1 MLISRNLYNK
11 NSEVSIK
18 TRSAQ
23 ASPSFKGL
31 ATKFK
36 CSSKLIFKVL
46 ETIGSIKHKGR
57 QCGQTLS
64 LILLYLRICGI
75 PLALGGSAYCFYQC
89 GGKKEYYV
97 WSI

>member
-1 MLISRNLYNK
+1 MLISWNLYNK

-18 TRSAQ
+18 TRSTQ

-31 ATKFK
+31 VTKLVF
-36 CSSKLIFKVL
+36 FQ
-46 ETIGSIKHKGR
+46 IKHLGR

-64 LILLYLRICGI
+64 VILLYLRIRGI

-97 WSI
+97 